1 MKKKSEKGESSA
13 DDDAAG
19 TKSRG
24 IESQNPD
31 EIGKDDVE
39 AGFDAYSDQLA
50 KGLLDEQAG
59 GMSDGEDDE
68 DAMWDF
74 SEDDEVEEQDGQD
87 NEDEEMESTN
97 NAEFDEDADFES
109 DIKKHRT
116 KGSNPFADSEDFLQI
131 LEQSGNDHLNSK
143 ERQWVDHSN
152 SRKGKKR
159 KEGNKSSA
167 GKSNAGR
174 KKKKKRR

>member
-1 MKKKSEKGESSA
+1 
-13 DDDAAG
+13 
-19 TKSRG
+19 
-24 IESQNPD
+24 
-31 EIGKDDVE
+31 
-39 AGFDAYSDQLA
+39 
-50 KGLLDEQAG
+50 
-59 GMSDGEDDE
+59 MSDGEDDE

-97 NAEFDEDADFES
+97 NAELDEDADFES
-109 DIKKHRT
+109 EIKKHKT
-116 KGSNPFADSEDFLQI
+116 KGSNPFADSEDFLEI

-159 KEGNKSSA
+159 KGDNKSSA
-167 GKSNAGR
+167 GKSNAARKR
-174 KKKKKRR
+174 KKKGGRSRRWENSQIEV